1 MKVCRQSIYW
11 EPDRTIFKM
20 NRTRYKKSSDQDV
33 LEEIQIEK
41 EDRPTYGY
49 KRITAM
55 VNRKRVSNGL
65 QKYNK
70 KRIERV
76 MSMNGLLQVKNHVER
91 THEKTGK
98 IITLHS
104 NTRWC
109 SDGFEII
116 CFNGEKVYVAFSLDC
131 HDRFAIDFVARKR
144 PLIAEDIQDLMM
156 NSIIKRFNSVQAPRV
171 IQFLSD
177 RGTVYRA
184 KETIELGR
192 HMNLKSCF
200 TRPRTPQSNGMAESF
215 VGTIKRDYVYTS
227 DCFDADTV
235 LRMLPQWIEDYNFKA
250 PHSGLGM
257 LSPVEYI
264 EKIKLGV

>member
-1 MKVCRQSIYW
+1 MRKIRYQKPDDSEVLSEIESI
-11 EPDRTIFKM
+11 
-20 NRTRYKKSSDQDV
+20 
-33 LEEIQIEK
+33 LET
-41 EDRPTYGY
+41 RPTYGY

-55 VNRKRVSNGL
+55 INRKRRFKGL

-70 KRIERV
+70 KRIARV
-76 MSMNGLLQVKNHVER
+76 MDMHGLLQVKEPSVR

-104 NTRWC
+104 NSRWC

-116 CFNGEKVYVAFSLDC
+116 CFNGEKVYVAFTLDC
-131 HDRFAIDFVARKR
+131 HDRFAIDIVAKKL
-144 PLIAEDIQDLMM
+144 PLLATDIQHLMVR
-156 NSIIKRFNSVQAPRV
+156 SVYKRFNRNKAPKT

-177 RGTVYRA
+177 RGSIYRA
-184 KETIELGR
+184 SDTIECGRYLG
-192 HMNLKSCF
+192 LKSCF

-227 DCFDADTV
+227 DCVDAETV
-235 LRMLPQWIEDYNFKA
+235 LKLLPDWIKDYNEKA

-257 LSPVEYI
+257 MSPVEYK
-264 EKIKLGV
+264 ESIKLGV

>member
-1 MKVCRQSIYW
+1 MTKMIK
-11 EPDRTIFKM
+11 DRYRM
-20 NRTRYKKSSDQDV
+20 ASDEGV
-33 LEEIQIEK
+33 LEEIREEK
-41 EDRPTYGY
+41 KERPTYGY

-55 VNRKRVSNGL
+55 VNRTGASKGL
-65 QKYNK
+65 QKYNR

-76 MSMNGLLQVKNHVER
+76 MSMNGLLQVKAPVVRSHER
-91 THEKTGK
+91 TGK

-131 HDRFAIDFVARKR
+131 HDRYAIDIVARRR
-144 PLIAEDIQDLMM
+144 PLLAEDIQDLMM
-156 NSIIKRFNSVQAPRV
+156 SSIFKRFDSTQAPRV

-177 RGTVYRA
+177 RGTIYRA

-192 HMNLKSCF
+192 HMNFKSCF
-200 TRPRTPQSNGMAESF
+200 TRPRTPQSNVMAESF
-215 VGTIKRDYVYTS
+215 VGIIKRDYVYTS
-227 DCFDADTV
+227 DCFDAATV
-235 LRMLPQWIEDYNFKA
+235 LRLLPKWIEDYNYKA

-257 LSPVEYI
+257 LSPVE
-264 EKIKLGV
+264 

>member
-1 MKVCRQSIYW
+1 MKFCRSSIYW
-11 EPDRTIFKM
+11 KPIRTMLKM
-20 NRTRYKKSSDQDV
+20 NKVRYRKSSDVDV
-33 LEEIQIEK
+33 LEEIQAEK
-41 EDRPTYGY
+41 KDRSTYGY

-55 VNRKRVSNGL
+55 INRTRVSQGE
-65 QKYNK
+65 QKYNR

-76 MSMNGLLQVKNHVER
+76 MSINGLLQVKNPVEI

-116 CFNGEKVYVAFSLDC
+116 CFNGEKVYVAFSLDY
-131 HDRFAIDFVARKR
+131 HDRFAIDFVARKK
-144 PLIAEDIQDLMM
+144 PLQAEDIQDLMM
-156 NSIIKRFNSVQAPRV
+156 SSILKRFNSVRAPKV

-177 RGTVYRA
+177 RGTIYRA

-215 VGTIKRDYVYTS
+215 VGTI
-227 DCFDADTV
+227 
-235 LRMLPQWIEDYNFKA
+235 
-250 PHSGLGM
+250 
-257 LSPVEYI
+257 
-264 EKIKLGV
+264 

>member
-1 MKVCRQSIYW
+1 MS
-11 EPDRTIFKM
+11 TI
-20 NRTRYKKSSDQDV
+20 RYKRASDEDV
-33 LEEIQIEK
+33 LDEILVEK
-41 EDRPTYGY
+41 KERPTYGY

-55 VNRKRVSNGL
+55 INRTRTSNGL
-65 QKYNK
+65 HRYNR

-76 MSMNGLLQVKNHVER
+76 MSMNGLLQVKNHIER

-131 HDRFAIDFVARKR
+131 HDRYAIDIVARKK
-144 PLIAEDIQDLMM
+144 PLLAEDIQDLMM
-156 NSIIKRFNSVQAPRV
+156 SSILKRFDSTQAPRV

-177 RGTVYRA
+177 RGTIYRA

-235 LRMLPQWIEDYNFKA
+235 LKMLPGWIEDYNYKA

>member
-1 MKVCRQSIYW
+1 MKICRQSIYW
-11 EPDRTIFKM
+11 KQERKVIEMEKV
-20 NRTRYKKSSDQDV
+20 RYKKSSDEDV
-33 LEEIQIEK
+33 LIEIREEK
-41 EDRPTYGY
+41 KDRPTYGY

-55 VNRKRVSNGL
+55 VNRTRATKGL
-65 QKYNK
+65 QRYNK

-76 MSMNGLLQVKNHVER
+76 MSMNGMLQVKNHVER

-131 HDRFAIDFVARKR
+131 HDRYAIDFVARKR
-144 PLIAEDIQDLMM
+144 PLLAEDIQDLMM
-156 NSIIKRFNSVQAPRV
+156 GSIYKRFGTIEAPKI

-177 RGTVYRA
+177 RGTIYRA

-192 HMNLKSCF
+192 HMNLRSCF

-235 LRMLPQWIEDYNFKA
+235 LEQLPKWIEDYNYRA

>member
-1 MKVCRQSIYW
+1 MKVCRSSIYW
-11 EPDRTIFKM
+11 KPIRTMLKM
-20 NRTRYKKSSDQDV
+20 NKIRYRKSTDDDV
-33 LEEIQIEK
+33 LEEIQAEK
-41 EDRPTYGY
+41 KDRPTYGY

-55 VNRKRVSNGL
+55 VNRTRTAQGL
-65 QKYNK
+65 KKYNR

-76 MSMNGLLQVKNHVER
+76 MNMNGLLQVKNNIER

-131 HDRFAIDFVARKR
+131 HDRFAIDFVSRKK
-144 PLIAEDIQDLMM
+144 PLLAEDIQSLMM
-156 NSIIKRFNSVQAPRV
+156 SSILKRFNSVTAPKV

-177 RGTVYRA
+177 RGTIYRA
-184 KETIELGR
+184 KETIDLGR

-235 LRMLPQWIEDYNFKA
+235 LKMLPEWIKDYNEKA

>member
-1 MKVCRQSIYW
+1 MKICRQSIYW
-11 EPDRTIFKM
+11 KRKRATLIMKK
-20 NRTRYKKSSDQDV
+20 TRYKRSSDEDV
-33 LEEIQIEK
+33 LEEIRIEK
-41 EDRPTYGY
+41 KDRPTYGY

-55 VNRKRVSNGL
+55 VNRSRASKGL
-65 QKYNK
+65 PKYNR

-76 MSMNGLLQVKNHVER
+76 MSMNVMLQVKNHVEK

-131 HDRFAIDFVARKR
+131 HDRYAIDFVARKR
-144 PLIAEDIQDLMM
+144 PLLAEDIQDLMM
-156 NSIIKRFNSVQAPRV
+156 NSILKRFDSVQAPRV

-177 RGTVYRA
+177 RGTIYRA
-184 KETIELGR
+184 LETIELGR

-200 TRPRTPQSNGMAESF
+200 TRPRTPQSNGMAEAF

-227 DCFDADTV
+227 DCIDADTV
-235 LRMLPQWIEDYNFKA
+235 MKMIPEWIKDYNCKA

-257 LSPVEYI
+257 LSPLEYI